1 EEMELSGKEISLED
15 QVSVRSL
22 NTGYGSFPA
31 RTGID
36 GIEGRLLF
44 NEYILQ
50 NFGNAAGKRV
60 SSDDSGDINVK
71 DTEEDHLRSLE
82 YEVEYIISG
91 KASDRENL
99 ESVLTKVFL
108 IRLALNY
115 VYLLGDSGKQAEAE
129 RSEERRVGKECR

>member
-1 EEMELSGKEISLED
+1 ME
-15 QVSVRSL
+15 V
-22 NTGYGSFPA
+22 FPA

-44 NEYILQ
+44 NEYILR
-50 NFGNAAGKRV
+50 NFGNAVGKRV

-71 DTEEDHLRSLE
+71 DTEEDQPRSLE

-99 ESVLTKVFL
+99 ESVLTKIFS
-108 IRLALNY
+108 Y
-115 VYLLGDSGKQAEAE
+115 GLL
-129 RSEERRVGKECR
+129 